1 MSALKRQ
8 SLLIGIIVGITPLFV
23 PALAQLGLPGRPGQQ
38 GALRNLVPPG
48 IDAIVGYWVDNSLI
62 VRDPP
67 VNGSQASAGDLRIQA
82 QWLEIERGRED
93 NAVRRFKTVDSP
105 ASSLTSGRLGRLTI
119 QTPGGTGTYPVR
131 ARLDEEGFITLT
143 LYATSSPDTP
153 IYRLD
158 RGNAVRLG
166 DSVVVS
172 RRITPLAEGGQREF
186 YLQFTFSPAV
196 QAGGPTRLRPE
207 SLR

>member
-1 MSALKRQ
+1 MNALKRRLFLTTVLV
-8 SLLIGIIVGITPLFV
+8 STILLFA
-23 PALAQLGLPGRPGQQ
+23 PALAQLGLPGRTGQQ

-67 VNGSQASAGDLRIQA
+67 ISGSQASAGDLRIQA
-82 QWLEIERGRED
+82 QWLEIERGGED
-93 NAVRRFKTVDSP
+93 NTVRRFKTLDSP
-105 ASSLTSGRLGRLTI
+105 QTSLTSGRLGRLTI
-119 QTPGGTGTYPVR
+119 KTPGGTRTYPAR

-143 LYATSSPDTP
+143 LYAGSPPDTA

-158 RGNAVRLG
+158 RRNAVRPG

-186 YLQFTFSPAV
+186 YLQLTFSPA
-196 QAGGPTRLRPE
+196 ARDGGPTRLRPE
-207 SLR
+207 SQR